1 MRIGVYVCHCGRNI
15 ADVVKVRELVEFA
28 KRLDGVAV
36 ARDYKYMCSDPG
48 QELIVRDIKEH
59 NLDRVVV
66 CACSPKMHEK
76 TFREA
81 LKRANLNPFLFQM
94 ANIRELC
101 SWVTQDHEKAT
112 EKAKA
117 YLKSAVERVK
127 LHEELE
133 VRRVR
138 INPRVLV
145 IGGGIAGI
153 TASLL
158 LANSGVKVYLVEKEP
173 TIGGK
178 MAKFDKTFPTLDC
191 SACILTPKMNEIK
204 DNPNITLLTNSEV
217 IDVKGY
223 VGNFKV
229 KIWRKPRY
237 VREDVCNSCFDC
249 IENCLFEKPE
259 FPSEFDE
266 GIGKRKPIYIPFPQ
280 AVPPVPII
288 DPNTCMWLNGKKC
301 SRYCMEVCE
310 PKAINFDDRGEEIE
324 VDVGAIIVAIGYD
337 LFDARKIERYGYKKF
352 SNVFTAIEVE
362 RMLNSS
368 GPTGGEVIVNGKRPE
383 RVAIVHCVGSRDE
396 GNRVYCSRVCCMYSI
411 KLARLIRERTNAEVY
426 NFYIDVR
433 AFGKGYEEFYKK
445 ALEEG
450 IVFIRG
456 KVAEIT
462 DHPIN
467 DYEKSEVEKGRVIVV
482 AESTL
487 SNSIVRLPV
496 DMVILSV
503 GMEPPKDLEK
513 IKRLLKLS
521 TTPDGFLAER
531 HPKLDP
537 VSTTTEGI
545 FIAGCVQGPKD
556 IPDSVAQAKAS
567 AGDALTLIERGE
579 IELEPSVSEVD
590 KEKCSGCGICVPL
603 CPYHAISMVR
613 YNGRMRAEINPAMC
627 MGCGVCASSC
637 PSRAIKHNLY
647 TTEQIR
653 AEIRALLA

>member
-1 MRIGVYVCHCGRNI
+1 MRIGVYICHCGLNI
-15 ADVVKVRELVEFA
+15 AGVLDVKELVEFA
-28 KRLDGVAV
+28 KRLDGVVV
-36 ARDYKYMCSDPG
+36 ARDYRFMCSSQG
-48 QELIVRDIKEH
+48 QELIKRDVRELK
-59 NLDRVVV
+59 LDRVVV
-66 CACSPKMHEK
+66 CACSPNLHEK
-76 TFREA
+76 TFRKA
-81 LKRANLNPFLFQM
+81 ISDAGLNPFLLQI
-94 ANIRELC
+94 ANIREQC
-101 SWVTQDHEKAT
+101 SWVHENKEEAT

-229 KIWRKPRY
+229 KVRVKPRF
-237 VREDVCNSCFDC
+237 VNEDACIGCMECVESCLHYPT
-249 IENCLFEKPE
+249 I
-259 FPSEFDE
+259 PSEFDE
-266 GIGKRKPIYIPFPQ
+266 GMGFRKPIHVPFPQ
-280 AVPPVPII
+280 AVPNCPYIN
-288 DPNTCMWLNGKKC
+288 PNECLHFTTNKC
-301 SRYCMEVCE
+301 PMYCYEVCE
-310 PKAINFDDRGEEIE
+310 VDAIDFDQKERVEEIE
-324 VDVGAIIVAIGYD
+324 VGAIIIATGFK
-337 LFDARKIERYGYKKF
+337 LFDPSVVKEYGYGRYK
-352 SNVFTAIEVE
+352 NVLTALQVE
-362 RMLNSS
+362 RLLNSTGPS
-368 GPTGGEVIVNGKRPE
+368 GGRLIVNGREPK

-450 IVFIRG
+450 VIFIRG

-467 DYEKSEVEKGRVIVV
+467 DYEKGEVEKGRVIVV

-496 DMVILSV
+496 DMVVLSPAI
-503 GMEPPKDLEK
+503 EPSDGVKELA
-513 IKRLLKLS
+513 RMLKVPL
-521 TTPDGFLAER
+521 DENGFFKEL
-531 HPKLDP
+531 HPKLAP
-537 VSTTTEGI
+537 TVVAPGI
-545 FIAGCVQGPKD
+545 FVCGCAQGPKD
-556 IPDSVAQAKAS
+556 IQDTVAQAESAS
-567 AGDALTLIERGE
+567 GQALSMINRGYF
-579 IELEPSVSEVD
+579 ELEPTTAKIDE
-590 KEKCSGCGICVPL
+590 EKCSGCGICVPL
-603 CPYHAISMVR
+603 CPFQAIEMVVRDGHAKAR
-613 YNGRMRAEINPAMC
+613 INENLC
-627 MGCGVCASSC
+627 MGCGVCVSSC
-637 PSRAIKHNLY
+637 PSRAISHKLFD
-647 TTEQIR
+647 TDTIR
-653 AEIRALLA
+653 AEILGLLK